1 LAHPAAAVTLAAMKP
16 VVILIPLAL
25 VAGGIALFYLLP
37 TLPMGVRLFIMISEF
52 AAAGLLGWLLWRR
65 TR

>member
-1 LAHPAAAVTLAAMKP
+1 MKP